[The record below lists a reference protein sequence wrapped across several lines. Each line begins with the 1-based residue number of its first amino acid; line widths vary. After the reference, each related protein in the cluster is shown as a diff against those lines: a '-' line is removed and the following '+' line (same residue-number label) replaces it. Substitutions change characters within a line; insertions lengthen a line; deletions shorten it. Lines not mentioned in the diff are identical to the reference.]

1 MKLNLQKKIQDFG
14 TPKAALEIFSTFA
27 GNELL
32 VNPNAE
38 IEASKS
44 IKNALAAYG
53 KQIFAIRVEMPS
65 GEIVWQNGM
74 YNALARTD
82 IKRFDQFQTC
92 IHPDYLEGY
101 NFWSNCLFE
110 AIAQDS
116 LVFDGLVFHIRVPLK
131 NCETNTYYW
140 YNQHSIAL
148 ITDTEGSVLSFLNV
162 YTYDSEYH
170 PGNLIIMLPSISHN
184 NKKSHLDTMLK
195 NIGGTK
201 ILAEFTSMEQNIL
214 RCYAE
219 GIKPNERFQ
228 TMSKNT
234 IYDHNVNILAK
245 TKNIFRFSFRNAE
258 EVAKFMNS
266 NSMIVNTLS

>member
-1 MKLNLQKKIQDFG
+1 MKPNLNKKIQDFG
-14 TPKAALEIFSTFA
+14 TPKAALEIFNKFA
-27 GNELL
+27 GKEHLI
-32 VNPNAE
+32 NPSARE
-38 IEASKS
+38 EALTKIGNS
-44 IKNALAAYG
+44 LQAYG
-53 KQIFAIRVEMPS
+53 KNIFAIRVEMPS

-92 IHPDYLEGY
+92 VHPDYLEGY
-101 NFWSNCLFE
+101 NFWASCLFE
-110 AIAQDS
+110 GIAANN
-116 LVFDGLVFHIRVPLK
+116 FDFNGFVYHIRIPLK
-131 NCETNTYYW
+131 NDETNTYYW

-170 PGNLIIMLPSISHN
+170 EGNPIIMLPSISYN

-195 NIGGTK
+195 NIGGAK
-201 ILAEFTSMEQNIL
+201 ILAGFTPMEQNIL
-214 RCYAE
+214 RCYVE

-228 TMSKNT
+228 TMSKHT

-245 TKNIFRFSFRNAE
+245 AKKIFRFGFVNAE
-258 EVAKFMNS
+258 KVAEYMNF
-266 NSMIVNTLS
+266 NGMIANTP